1 MCNSQ
6 NAYHVDR
13 DFWIYGAKGLTKHE
27 VANNLLEQIRIAS
40 NLPDSILS
48 DMIRGLQKIEVMSEK
63 DFEENNSIFSNNN
76 KIDQINEAYSD
87 YIELEKKDFW
97 RNGWHQK

>member
-97 RNGWHQK
+97 RNG

>member
-6 NAYHVDR
+6 KAYHADR
-13 DFWIYGAKGLTKHE
+13 DFWIYGTKGLTKHE
-27 VANNLLEQIRIAS
+27 VANNLLEHIRIAS

-48 DMIRGLQKIEVMSEK
+48 DMIRGLQKIEIMSEE

-76 KIDQINEAYSD
+76 KIHEINEMYND
-87 YIELEKKDFW
+87 YIDLEKKDFW
-97 RNGWHQK
+97 KYG

>member
-6 NAYHVDR
+6 KVYHADR
-13 DFWIYGAKGLTKHE
+13 DFWIYGTKGLTKHE
-27 VANNLLEQIRIAS
+27 VANNLLEHIRFAS

-48 DMIRGLQKIEVMSEK
+48 DMIRGLQKIEVMSEE

-76 KIDQINEAYSD
+76 KIDQINEIYND
-87 YIELEKKDFW
+87 YIDLEKKDFW
-97 RNGWHQK
+97 KNG